1 MPCFFFAVVCLPEC
15 PAFSESVYVCVCL
28 LCVCA
33 CHKRFAWGLSKDVYL
48 WLLVFSLV
56 FLLSSIAVVKSPQSL
71 SFLFSFFHFIKIC
84 QQPGG
89 PFGCCL
95 AAKYFFFCFP
105 LPANPPLLPVFSLKR
120 TLTGVC
126 SELFIFHYLAL
137 SCLLTQGWTLSR
149 DP

>member
-1 MPCFFFAVVCLPEC
+1 MYIYQFGSLIFAVECTWVPCLFHVCL
-15 PAFSESVYVCVCL
+15 FCVR
-28 LCVCA
+28 A

-105 LPANPPLLPVFSLKR
+105 SLQTPLLPVFSLKR